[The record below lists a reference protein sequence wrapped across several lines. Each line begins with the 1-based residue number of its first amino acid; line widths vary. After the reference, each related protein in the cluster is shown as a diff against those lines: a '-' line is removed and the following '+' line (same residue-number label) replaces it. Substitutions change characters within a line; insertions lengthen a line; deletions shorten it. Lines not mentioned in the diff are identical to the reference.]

1 MCSQSVDEERNQ
13 DYSYLGYFRLFLNKN
28 KLSSELPKFKKKIK
42 NKCLTRDVAILKKN
56 EKRLMLTLSLSTK
69 RFIYCP
75 LSVSKTCPFFVNCF
89 RCVSEFVLTG
99 NDGAW
104 FEQKCK

>member
-1 MCSQSVDEERNQ
+1 M
-13 DYSYLGYFRLFLNKN
+13 KN
-28 KLSSELPKFKKKIK
+28 D
-42 NKCLTRDVAILKKN
+42 NKCVTRDVAILKKI

-75 LSVSKTCPFFVNCF
+75 LSVSKACPFFVNCF